1 MKQIIW
7 AIRCTVVMAILS
19 CIFCG
24 SALAEDYIIGP
35 GDVVR
40 VTVYDNNDL
49 ETVTRVSD
57 TGAIILPLLGPV
69 NVNRL
74 SISQASNKIA
84 DLYSDGYIINPQ
96 VSIFVQEFRSKKV
109 IVLGQVNRPGLIELS
124 GPTTFLELLSKAGG
138 LAPDYGE
145 FATIKRNVDGTATS
159 MKVNIKA
166 LTQGGDMSQN
176 IAIREGDT
184 IYITKAGMCYVT
196 GEVNQPDAYRCDGA
210 ATVLKLITLAGGFS
224 GKASRSSV
232 RIIRIIDG
240 KKTIFKN
247 VPMETPLQAEDVIV
261 VPESFF

>member
-1 MKQIIW
+1 MKMIMF
-7 AIRCTVVMAILS
+7 AMRCTAMSAF
-19 CIFCG
+19 IFCLLCG
-24 SALAEDYIIGP
+24 SAFAEDYIIGP
-35 GDVVR
+35 GDVLR

-57 TGAIILPLLGPV
+57 TGAIILPLLGQV

-74 SISQASNKIA
+74 SISRASQKIGT
-84 DLYSDGYIINPQ
+84 LYSGGYIVNPQ

-109 IVLGQVNRPGLIELS
+109 IVLGQVNKPGLIELS
-124 GPTTFLELLSKAGG
+124 GPTTILELLSKAGG

-145 FATIKRNVDGTATS
+145 RATIKRTADGAEKS
-159 MKVNIKA
+159 IKVNLKA

-176 IAIREGDT
+176 IYIREGDT

-196 GEVNQPDAYRCDGA
+196 GEVSQPDAYRCDGD

-240 KKTIFKN
+240 KKTVFKD
-247 VPMETPLQAEDVIV
+247 VAMETPVQAEDVII

>member
-1 MKQIIW
+1 MNQIML
-7 AIRCTVVMAILS
+7 AMRCAAVAMILF
-19 CIFCG
+19 CLFCG
-24 SALAEDYIIGP
+24 FASAEDYIIGP

-57 TGAIILPLLGPV
+57 TGSIILPLLGQV
-69 NVNRL
+69 NVNKL
-74 SISQASNKIA
+74 TISQASSKIA
-84 DLYSDGYIINPQ
+84 KLYSDGYIVNPQ

-109 IVLGQVNRPGLIELS
+109 IVLGQVNKPGLIELS
-124 GPTTFLELLSKAGG
+124 GPTMFLELLSKAGG

-145 FATIKRNVDGTATS
+145 VATIKRTADGTKTS
-159 MKVNIKA
+159 LKVNLKA
-166 LTQGGDMSQN
+166 LSQVGDMSQN
-176 IAIREGDT
+176 VAIREGDT

-240 KKTIFKN
+240 KKTIFKD
-247 VPMETPLQAEDVIV
+247 VTMETSLQAEDVIV